1 MPGPLRNTRHEA
13 FAQEL
18 FKGIAEGRSQAAS
31 YSAAGYTQNPN
42 AAAADACRLLKASR
56 HIIARVQE
64 LQQQTARKKK
74 VTVES
79 VVDELDTARAIA
91 EKNEQAS
98 AMVQATSVK
107 AKVCGL
113 FVEKTE
119 VGKPGDFLAGVQ
131 SMTDLAE
138 RLLLEANPDA
148 IITDEMRQQA
158 LLEFER
164 HCATID
170 AIAKNRTNKAPC

>member
-1 MPGPLRNTRHEA
+1 MPGPLPNARHERL
-13 FAQEL
+13 AQEL
-18 FKGIAEGRSQAAS
+18 FKGIAEGRSQGAS
-31 YSAAGYTQNPN
+31 YSAAGYTKNPN
-42 AAAADACRLLKASR
+42 AAAVDACRLLKSSR
-56 HIIARVQE
+56 QIIARVQE
-64 LQQQTARKKK
+64 LQEQTARKKK

-79 VVDELDTARAIA
+79 VVDELDSARAIA
-91 EKNEQAS
+91 ERNEQAS

-148 IITDEMRQQA
+148 IITHEMRQQA

-164 HCATID
+164 HAAAID
-170 AIAKNRTNKAPC
+170 AIAKNRANKAPC

>member
-1 MPGPLRNTRHEA
+1 MPALANPRHEA

-42 AAAADACRLLKASR
+42 AAAADACRLLKAS
-56 HIIARVQE
+56 HYIIARVRE
-64 LQQQTARKKK
+64 LQQQTARKTK

-98 AMVQATSVK
+98 AMVQATSMK

-138 RLLLEANPDA
+138 RLLLDANPDA

-158 LLEFER
+158 LLEFDR
-164 HCATID
+164 HSAAID
-170 AIAKNRTNKAPC
+170 AIANSRGNKEPC

>member
-31 YSAAGYTQNPN
+31 YSAAGYTNNPN

-64 LQQQTARKKK
+64 LQEQTARKKK
-74 VTVES
+74 VTVET

-91 EKNEQAS
+91 ERNEQAS

-119 VGKPGDFLAGVQ
+119 VGKPGDFLAGVR
-131 SMTDLAE
+131 SMADLAE
-138 RLLLEANPDA
+138 RLLLETNPDA

-158 LLEFER
+158 LLEFKR
-164 HCATID
+164 HWATIN
-170 AIAKNRTNKAPC
+170 AIAKNQANKAPC

>member
-1 MPGPLRNTRHEA
+1 MAGPLRNARHEA

-18 FKGIAEGRSQAAS
+18 FKGIAEGRSQGAS
-31 YSAAGYTQNPN
+31 YSAAGYTKNPN
-42 AAAADACRLLKASR
+42 AAAVDACRLLKSSR

-64 LQQQTARKKK
+64 LQEQTARKKK

-79 VVDELDTARAIA
+79 VVDELDSARAIA
-91 EKNEQAS
+91 ERNEQAS

-131 SMTDLAE
+131 SMADLAE
-138 RLLLEANPDA
+138 SILLDANPDA
-148 IITDEMRQQA
+148 IITGEMRQQA
-158 LLEFER
+158 VLEFKR
-164 HCATID
+164 HLAAID
-170 AIAKNRTNKAPC
+170 AIAKNQANKAPC